1 MTQKTKKKVKP
12 CDIKIVDNW
21 LSTSDFIILKDMFL
35 STDTGYFIVNG
46 IADNSETMQ
55 TLNPLDNYMFAHMV
69 YNDYLP
75 FSTHFEKIKEILVPQ
90 MIKMLGNDFRSI
102 VRIKVNL
109 YPRTPEVI
117 THPWHTDSHHL
128 NGLKGLL
135 LGLNTCDGYTG
146 FSDGTEV
153 DSVENRALFF
163 DSTERHHSTS
173 CSNASYRLNMN
184 INYV

>member
-1 MTQKTKKKVKP
+1 MTKKKTQAA
-12 CDIKIVDNW
+12 DIKVVDNW
-21 LSTSDFIILKDMFL
+21 LPTSEFIVLKDMFT
-35 STDTGYFIVNG
+35 STETGWFIVNG
-46 IADNSETMQ
+46 IADNSETMK

-69 YNDYLP
+69 YHNYVP
-75 FSTHFEKIKEILVPQ
+75 YSNHFQKIKEIIEPPMQEL
-90 MIKMLGNDFRSI
+90 LGHDFRTI

-109 YPRTPEVI
+109 YPRTHEVVK
-117 THPWHTDSHHL
+117 HPWHTDSHHVE
-128 NGLKGLL
+128 GLKGLL
-135 LGLNTCDGYTG
+135 LGINTCDGYTG
-146 FSDGTEV
+146 FADGTEI